1 MFGVKNF
8 VYISCMQITK
18 NKHQMKTSREP
29 REQKLWYER
38 GYEFKFLSNL
48 SEKELIAL
56 YDTEFFYDVELDF

>member
-1 MFGVKNF
+1 
-8 VYISCMQITK
+8 
-18 NKHQMKTSREP
+18 MKTSREP

-56 YDTEFFYDVELDF
+56 YDTEFFYDDVELDF